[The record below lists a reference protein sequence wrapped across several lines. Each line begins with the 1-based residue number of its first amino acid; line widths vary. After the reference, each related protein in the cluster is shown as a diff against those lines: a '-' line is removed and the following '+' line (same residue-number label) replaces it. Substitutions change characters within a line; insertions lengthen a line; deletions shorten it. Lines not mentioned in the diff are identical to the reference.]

1 MYYAGFDVGGTKC
14 AVCLGQELPTGM
26 DILARRQFATGRD
39 KHPYSILEEF
49 ADTFVRMIEEKN
61 IPKQE
66 IAGIGISCG
75 GPLDTKAGVIHR
87 PPNLPLWDNIPIVSY
102 FEEKF
107 GSPVHLQ
114 NDANACAIAEWKYGA
129 GQGHQNVLFFTFGT
143 GLGAGLILNGKLYE
157 GACGMAGEAGH
168 IRLAKAGPMGYFKEG
183 SFEGFCS
190 GGGIANL
197 GRIYVKEEQSQ
208 GKHPLLLQK
217 AGDDPQNITAKLI
230 GDLAD
235 EGDGLCRRIY
245 EKSGE
250 MLGAGLSVMIDILNP
265 DIIVIGSIYAR
276 STHLLE
282 PSMRRILEQEALHTP
297 LCRPG
302 PPHSDAEIGFLQLVT
317 LYFFIDGPQRLRIFC
332 GDDNPSGVAVD
343 AVAQRRGKG
352 VLLLGVPLL
361 FLVEVRLNMV
371 DEGIDLLRF
380 VCMDHHAGTLIH
392 QQEIFVLVDNLQP
405 GLKHGQEHVFLRGLV
420 KKLIVDI

>member
-107 GSPVHLQ
+107 GIPVHLQ

-282 PSMRRILEQEALHTP
+282 PSMRRILEQEALPQSLEH
-297 LCRPG
+297 CRIVPAKLL
-302 PPHSDAEIGFLQLVT
+302 DNV
-317 LYFFIDGPQRLRIFC
+317 
-332 GDDNPSGVAVD
+332 GDYAALSVAT
-343 AVAQRRGKG
+343 GS
-352 VLLLGVPLL
+352 
-361 FLVEVRLNMV
+361 F
-371 DEGIDLLRF
+371 
-380 VCMDHHAGTLIH
+380 
-392 QQEIFVLVDNLQP
+392 
-405 GLKHGQEHVFLRGLV
+405 
-420 KKLIVDI
+420 